1 MFSHVFTFGI
11 CNQIHMWN
19 FQILHVTDWK
29 WGLWKR
35 MLQCQCM
42 WHKKADSAKHQPQK
56 FGIKSTKSWHDLLI
70 SYKSRSTSHSR
81 KSIANPQN
89 EMFLSFSNSKLRIW
103 CVRPVIGWADSSMSS
118 SESAWEST
126 GGDCFSVTWLQHINC
141 WNDGVHLGWCFK
153 SFFGNCFKGT
163 WWDFQS
169 FRCSI

>member
-1 MFSHVFTFGI
+1 MQSDTHVELSNSA
-11 CNQIHMWN
+11 CNWLKMRPMETN
-19 FQILHVTDWK
+19 AAVPMHVTQKGRLSQTSTPKVWEKKHKFLTRFVDFIQVK
-29 WGLWKR
+29 IYFPFTKID
-35 MLQCQCM
+35 CQ
-42 WHKKADSAKHQPQK
+42 
-56 FGIKSTKSWHDLLI
+56 
-70 SYKSRSTSHSR
+70 
-81 KSIANPQN
+81 QN